1 LGQRNIGGTFHLAD
15 TRKETDLSQNV
26 LKMGIVG
33 MTSDHIWRSM
43 GPNLA
48 ALPAVDLVTGA
59 EPYQEL
65 RDRAVAR
72 FGLQSVYED
81 YRDMFANE
89 ELDAIVVCSDSGAKA
104 DIVEESAAHGVHVYL
119 DKPMS
124 ATLAQADRIV
134 AAAEGSGIKV
144 MVAYHAYFSAATGRI
159 QQWLNDGM
167 IGQVYL
173 GRAMA
178 GHGGPREFGC
188 SEYFCEWLFDKDKNG
203 GGAFVD
209 VGCYSVSTM
218 LDHLGGVE
226 EVSAFTTQM
235 GIRDYLPP
243 GVEDNSV
250 AILRFKSGAMGVIDA
265 KWGQVGRMPMRSSY
279 HGTEGTILM
288 TSGGISLYST
298 RVLPDDLQGWVEIPM
313 GREPRPGI
321 GTEAAH
327 FVNQVLADAPFEGAV
342 SLRGARATQEVI
354 EAVYRSAETG
364 KVVKLPL

>member
-1 LGQRNIGGTFHLAD
+1 MA
-15 TRKETDLSQNV
+15 KKV

-48 ALPAVDLVTGA
+48 ALPAVELVTGA

-65 RDRAVAR
+65 RQRAQER
-72 FGLQSVYED
+72 FHIQTAYED

-104 DIVEESAAHGVHVYL
+104 DIVEESAKYGVHVYL
-119 DKPMS
+119 DKPMA

-134 AAAEGSGIKV
+134 AASEDSGIKV
-144 MVAYHAYFSAATGRI
+144 MVAYHPYFSASTAKI
-159 QQWLNDGM
+159 QEWLEQGV
-167 IGQVYL
+167 IGDVYL
-173 GRAMA
+173 ARAIS
-178 GHGGPREFGC
+178 GHAGPREFGC
-188 SEYFCEWLFDKDKNG
+188 SEYFCEWLFDKDMNG

-243 GVEDNSV
+243 GVEDNCV
-250 AILRFKSGAMGVIDA
+250 AIFRFKSGAMGIIDA
-265 KWGQVGRMPMRSSY
+265 KWGQVGGMPFRSSY
-279 HGTEGTILM
+279 HGTEGTIT
-288 TSGGISLYST
+288 TSRGGLNLYS
-298 RVLPDDLQGWVEIPM
+298 RKALPAELQGWVNIPM
-313 GREPRPGI
+313 ARAPRSDIGSEP
-321 GTEAAH
+321 EH
-327 FVNQVLADAPFEGAV
+327 FVNCVLEDNPFRGAV
-342 SLRGARATQEVI
+342 SVVGARATQEVI
-354 EAVYRSAETG
+354 EAVYLSAETG
-364 KVVKLPL
+364 KAVKLPL